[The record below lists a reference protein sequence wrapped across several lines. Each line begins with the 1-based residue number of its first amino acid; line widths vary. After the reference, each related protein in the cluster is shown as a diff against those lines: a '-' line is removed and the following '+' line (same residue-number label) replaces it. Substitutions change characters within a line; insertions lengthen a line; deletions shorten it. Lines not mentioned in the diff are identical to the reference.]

1 MPQNT
6 ISNLDSPAADD
17 DTPATF
23 GARVL
28 AARTTLGMDRE
39 RLATKLGVTPKT
51 IAAWEAD
58 RSLPRSNKTQMLAA
72 MLNVSL
78 RWLLSGR
85 SEQQGEGITVPPAED
100 AASESIRSIL
110 SEMRELKSDLTHSAQ
125 KLTRLEQRLQ
135 DAL

>member
-1 MPQNT
+1 MSNT
-6 ISNLDSPAADD
+6 QSPASDPGA
-17 DTPATF
+17 PATF

-28 AARTTLGMDRE
+28 AARTTLGMDHE

-58 RSLPRSNKTQMLAA
+58 RSMPRSNKTQMLAA

-85 SEQQGEGITVPPAED
+85 SEQQSEGIALPQGDD
-100 AASESIRSIL
+100 AAGESIRSIL

-125 KLTRLEQRLQ
+125 KLTRLERRLQ

>member
-1 MPQNT
+1 MSNT
-6 ISNLDSPAADD
+6 ESPAMDPDA
-17 DTPATF
+17 PATF

-28 AARTTLGMDRE
+28 AARTTLSMDRE
-39 RLATKLGVTPKT
+39 RLATKLGVTAKT
-51 IAAWEAD
+51 IAAWETD

-85 SEQQGEGITVPPAED
+85 SELASEGITQPPGDDEAG
-100 AASESIRSIL
+100 ESIRSIL
-110 SEMRELKSDLTHSAQ
+110 SEMRELKSDLTDSAQ
-125 KLTRLEQRLQ
+125 KLTRLERRLQ